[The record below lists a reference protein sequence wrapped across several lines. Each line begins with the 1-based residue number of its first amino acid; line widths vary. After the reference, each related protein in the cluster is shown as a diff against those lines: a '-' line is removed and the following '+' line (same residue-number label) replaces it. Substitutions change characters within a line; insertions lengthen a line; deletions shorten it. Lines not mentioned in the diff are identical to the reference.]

1 MKQIV
6 KAHYWQFG
14 NFEGARK
21 RNSVKSEMCH
31 SNIYDIVIGCQS
43 HDCEI
48 VTRLDAIQ
56 LTRVTSSGEF
66 SGN

>member
-48 VTRLDAIQ
+48 ITRLDAI
-56 LTRVTSSGEF
+56 
-66 SGN
+66 